1 MQRPPPGHSLT
12 GASLPALGGALHRVR
27 RDSDGCELVARSADS
42 GYPGDAAVQHLDAEF
57 GASLRNSGIRHV
69 PRPSQR
75 IDGER
80 QSWLLYEDVP
90 GYPLDAT
97 TPCELAQFWEIA
109 EAAASALAEA
119 HQSGR
124 AHGRLQGNCIWWEP
138 STRRVALLGMVPAE
152 DAHLAN
158 QLPPTEDTAPEL
170 IVAQRAK
177 VSIAADIYSLGAIFY
192 RLLTGR
198 PAVASSSNLA
208 FEAAANPPARLD
220 PAHFPEALCDLV
232 RRMLSKAPGWRPLD
246 ASAVL
251 AELQAARLGAQ
262 SQGRLQQ
269 RAHGFVG
276 RAVDLELLLEQARLA
291 ETGAPTVV
299 RLAGEPGI
307 GKSTLLGEL
316 IRVMSARHRIVADG
330 KCEQF
335 RQGRP
340 YSALFF
346 ACANALSHVLAGE
359 EPALQSVRRRLRAAD
374 PALLAVL
381 LPEIP
386 ELEHLCGPLPAV
398 PITGPSENEHRFKRA
413 FTELLATLC
422 SEDTGLVLILDDVQ
436 WADRATADLLAEIYE
451 AQLPDHFMLVLA
463 YRDSAAQKNF
473 DLAKLFRVLAAAPLI
488 QLGPFTLT
496 DTETL
501 CERLVPDCEGAHAL
515 AAAVHDRSHGNPL
528 HAAELVRN
536 LMDNGELVRE
546 RGRWVYRN
554 NGHAL
559 QDLSETVVALIR
571 DRLRRE
577 PLETQQLLT
586 AAACAGHR
594 FSVGTL
600 AVALGE
606 EPSALGPRLDAAV
619 RSGFLVASQRG
630 SELAFCHDRVQQL
643 SFELGDAKRQA
654 EVFLR
659 LGRYYRGRIAQDHS
673 ALFPCLECLNQARNW
688 LEHDELHAL
697 ALLNLEGARRARASI
712 AYERAILLLGS
723 YLASDQLSAEDRFEA
738 SLLLAECTFLL
749 EARDATS
756 ADVPRPS
763 PSDVAIDACAA
774 LATTEQQRLELLHRR
789 LLFHAHRQEYAA
801 GVKIGLDA
809 LRSWD
814 HALPRKPG
822 LLRALGT
829 VLLLRRRLRLLTPA
843 ELAGGPG
850 HATDRDRDVYRFLVG
865 LWGCAW
871 WENPLLGLLVA
882 VRLVEFALR
891 CGSGPHSS
899 MGCISY
905 AIILHMLGE
914 RAQAISYARTAEE
927 LALSQSPYIRAFVRF
942 ARLTFMGVL
951 ERPLNQVVQ
960 RYDEALKECVAHGE
974 SIAAHLVD
982 GALTTLPHLGP
993 ELPVVAEALAGY
1005 EREARQLGATAS
1017 LELIDLVRSW
1027 RDLLVDGHI
1036 DAETGK
1042 PRATALYQDVKH
1054 ASYVGTRD
1062 LLRMQ
1067 IAYLAGSDDEVL
1079 VLGQAVEKH
1088 GVFKGNPLHRA
1099 SHALFVILAST
1110 RKNGR
1115 LTRAARAGLR
1125 YLEGLDAFT
1134 VEGEAPTG
1142 TFRASLRLAQGAR
1155 AAAAGDASA
1164 ITLLK
1169 EAAAVAREKGQ
1180 RLVLAICLERLGRL
1194 YGASGR
1200 YGSCVESLRDAAHA
1214 FRRFGA
1220 TATADALVREFPAID
1235 WMLLRPEAAN
1245 AAALQVEGIMRAA
1258 TAIVEAT
1265 STDELGPTLLRVI
1278 ATTAGAMRA
1287 VLFQIAEGK
1296 PVLVAECERDRAN
1309 RLMKPT
1315 PLAEL
1320 DPLLYALKPV
1330 HRVERSCEL
1339 AELPRERAKFLDDPY
1354 LAGPSAPRA
1363 LLCVP
1368 LLYRGELV
1376 AILYLENSSNGDT
1389 FSQEEIRL
1397 VTLLGKQAAIAMT
1410 NADNHRLEIE
1420 ALQSKVNPHFL
1431 HNALSVVAEL
1441 AGRAP
1446 DQAEE
1451 AAYKLNRLYRAM
1463 VTSRAELRVPLEK
1476 ELALVRDYLELE
1488 RARFGNKLQVSWDID
1503 EAAKSCGVPSLLI
1516 QPLAE
1521 NAVNHGVRR
1530 KEEGSGTVCISARLR
1545 GDTVVLRVSDDGPG
1559 WYEGKGGTGFGLKS
1573 VRRRLQLVYGSRAE
1587 LRIVKAN
1594 GVTVEVAIPVQ
1605 AASAQARSL

>member
-80 QSWLLYEDVP
+80 VSWLLYEDVA

-97 TPCELAQFWEIA
+97 SPCELAEFWDIA
-109 EAAASALAEA
+109 EAAAAALSEA

-124 AHGRLQGNCIWWEP
+124 AHGRLQSNCIWWDP

-198 PAVASSSNLA
+198 AAVASSGHLA

-220 PAHFPEALCDLV
+220 PARFPEALCDLV
-232 RRMLSKAPGWRPLD
+232 TRMLSKAPGWRPAD
-246 ASAVL
+246 ASAVF

-262 SQGRLQQ
+262 SPARVPDRQAR
-269 RAHGFVG
+269 HFVG
-276 RAVDLELLLEQARLA
+276 RAADLELLLAQARLA
-291 ETGAPTVV
+291 ESGASTVV

-316 IRVMSARHRIVADG
+316 IRVMAARHRIVADG

-359 EPALQSVRRRLRAAD
+359 EPALQSVRRRLREAD

-381 LPEIP
+381 RPEMP

-398 PITGPSENEHRFKRA
+398 PQAGPSENEHRFKRA

-422 SEDTGLVLILDDVQ
+422 SQETRLVLILDDVQ
-436 WADRATADLLAEIYE
+436 WADRATADLLAEIFE
-451 AQLPDHFMLVLA
+451 AGLPDHFMLVLA
-463 YRDSAAQKNF
+463 YRDNAAQKNP
-473 DLAKLFRVLAAAPLI
+473 DLGKLFRVLAAAPLI
-488 QLGPFTLT
+488 QLGPFDLT

-501 CERLVPDCEGAHAL
+501 CEQLVPDCDGAQTL
-515 AAAVHDRSHGNPL
+515 AAALQDRSHGNPL
-528 HAAELVRN
+528 HAAELVRS

-554 NGHAL
+554 SGHAL

-571 DRLRRE
+571 DRLRRA
-577 PLETQQLLT
+577 PPETQRLLT

-606 EPSALGPRLDAAV
+606 DPSRLGSRLDAAV
-619 RSGFLVASQRG
+619 RGGFLVASQRG

-643 SFELGDAKRQA
+643 SFELGDANKQA
-654 EVFLR
+654 EIFLR
-659 LGRYYRGRIAQDHS
+659 LGRYYRGRIAQDQS

-688 LEHDELHAL
+688 LDPDELQAL

-763 PSDVAIDACAA
+763 PSDVAMDACAA
-774 LATTEQQRLELLHRR
+774 LATTEQQRIELLHRR
-789 LLFHAHRQEYAA
+789 LLFCAHRQEYAA

-809 LRSWD
+809 LASWNQS
-814 HALPRKPG
+814 LPRNPG

-829 VLLLRRRLRLLTPA
+829 VLWLRRRLRRITPG

-850 HATDRDRDVYRFLVG
+850 SATERDRDVYRFLVG

-871 WENPLLGLLVA
+871 WESPLLGLLVA

-891 CGSGPHSS
+891 CGSGPHSA

-905 AIILHMLGE
+905 SIILHMLGE

-927 LALSQSPYIRAFVRF
+927 LALGQSPYIRAFVRF

-951 ERPLNQVVQ
+951 ERPLNQVVEK
-960 RYDEALKECVAHGE
+960 YDEALRECVAHGE
-974 SIAAHLVD
+974 SIAAHLID

-993 ELPVVAEALAGY
+993 ELPLVTDALVGY
-1005 EREARQLGATAS
+1005 EREARALGATAC
-1017 LELIDLVRSW
+1017 LELIGLVRSW
-1027 RDLLVDGHI
+1027 RDLLVDGHL
-1036 DAETGK
+1036 DAETGE
-1042 PRATALYQDVKH
+1042 PRKTALFQEVKH
-1054 ASYVGTRD
+1054 RSYIGTRD

-1067 IAYLAGSDDEVL
+1067 VAYLTGSDDEVL
-1079 VLGQAVEKH
+1079 RLGDAVEKH

-1099 SHALFVILAST
+1099 SHALFVVLAST

-1115 LTRAARAGLR
+1115 LTRAARAGIR
-1125 YLEGLDAFT
+1125 FLEGLDAFSPA
-1134 VEGEAPTG
+1134 GEASFG
-1142 TFRASLRLAQGAR
+1142 TFRASLRLAQGVR
-1155 AAAAGDASA
+1155 AAAARDASA
-1164 ITLLK
+1164 LGLLK

-1180 RLVLAICLERLGRL
+1180 RLVLAVCLERLGRL
-1194 YGASGR
+1194 YGLSGQ

-1220 TATADALVREFPAID
+1220 TAAADALVREFPAID
-1235 WMLLRPEAAN
+1235 WMRPEAAN
-1245 AAALQVEGIMRAA
+1245 AETLQAEGIMRAA

-1287 VLFQIAEGK
+1287 VLFQIADGK
-1296 PVLVAECERDRAN
+1296 PMLVAECERDQAN
-1309 RLMKPT
+1309 LLVKPT

-1320 DPLLYALKPV
+1320 DPLHYALKPV
-1330 HRVERSCEL
+1330 HRVERSHEL
-1339 AELPRERAKFLDDPY
+1339 AELPRQRAKFLDDPY
-1354 LAGPSAPRA
+1354 LAGRSAPRA

-1368 LLYRGELV
+1368 LVYRGELV
-1376 AILYLENSSNGDT
+1376 AILYLENSSNAET

-1463 VTSRAELRVPLEK
+1463 VTSRADLRVPLEK

-1488 RARFGNKLQVSWDID
+1488 RARFGNKLQVSWDIED
-1503 EAAKSCGVPSLLI
+1503 AVKSCGVPSLLI

-1530 KEEGSGTVCISARLR
+1530 KEGGSGTVSISARLR
-1545 GDTVVLRVSDDGPG
+1545 DDTVILRVSDDGPG
-1559 WYEGKGGTGFGLKS
+1559 WYEGKGGTGFGLRS
-1573 VRRRLQLVYGSRAE
+1573 VRRRLQLVYGNRAE
-1587 LRIVKAN
+1587 LTVVKAK
-1594 GVTVEVAIPVQ
+1594 GVAVEIAIPAQ
-1605 AASAQARSL
+1605 AASATARTG